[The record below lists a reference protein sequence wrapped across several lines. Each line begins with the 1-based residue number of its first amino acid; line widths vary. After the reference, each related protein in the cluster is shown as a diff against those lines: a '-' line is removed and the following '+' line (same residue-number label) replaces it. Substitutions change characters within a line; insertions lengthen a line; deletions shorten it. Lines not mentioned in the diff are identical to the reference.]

1 MIVSL
6 FIWAA
11 IQSFLFG
18 ANILLFK
25 RNKANVF
32 LGAFFILTSLNIL
45 LQYLSRFTSWR
56 FDVPEILFISDII
69 GFLYGP
75 VLFLYARQL
84 MFKRLN
90 PYFYLHFFPAV
101 AFAIFFSVREF
112 IIYAPLSF
120 YDYIDTPFQQLVLFL
135 ILLSNII
142 YFMLFIH
149 TVGNHIY
156 GNRSKG
162 SWFTSW
168 ISMFYIFFALK
179 VFTGL
184 IFFVYQGLIQPAY
197 NEIIA
202 TNFRVF
208 TEYVFI
214 IFNAVII
221 VATGYWAIK
230 NPFEL
235 YNLTASNIK
244 KIDEQTPI
252 KEYSSYRPDFAD
264 GFNNNTLKPRIPYE
278 EAAEK
283 IELLNDLIKNNV
295 HLDPDLNEQKM
306 ADLMNVSLHYISSLL
321 NEHINESF
329 TEFINRNRIEMAK
342 QKLLDKSSSNLTIF
356 AIALDCGYNSES
368 TFYVNFKKFTG
379 MTPKGFKKK
388 HLG

>member
-1 MIVSL
+1 MVVSL

-11 IQSFLFG
+11 IQSLLFG

-32 LGAFFILTSLNIL
+32 LGAFFILTSINIW

-84 MFKRLN
+84 IFRDLN
-90 PYFYLHFFPAV
+90 PWFYVHFLPAL

-135 ILLSNII
+135 ILLSNLI

-162 SWFTSW
+162 SWVTSW

-179 VFTGL
+179 VLTGL
-184 IFFVYQGLIQPAY
+184 MFFVYQGLIQPAY
-197 NEIIA
+197 NETFA

-214 IFNAVII
+214 IFNTVII

-244 KIDEQTPI
+244 KIDEQTPV
-252 KEYSSYRPDFAD
+252 KESSPARLEIVNDA
-264 GFNNNTLKPRIPYE
+264 NNVLKPRIPDE
-278 EAAEK
+278 EAAGK
-283 IELLNDLIKNNV
+283 IELLNNLIRNNV
-295 HLDPDLNEQKM
+295 HLDPDMNEQKM
-306 ADLMNVSLHYISSLL
+306 AKLMNVSLHYLSSLL
-321 NEHINESF
+321 NEHIRESF
-329 TEFINRNRIEMAK
+329 TEFINRNRIEIAK
-342 QKLLDKSSSNLTIF
+342 QQLLDKSSENLTIF

-379 MTPKGFKKK
+379 MTPKSFKKK

>member
-1 MIVSL
+1 M
-6 FIWAA
+6 
-11 IQSFLFG
+11 
-18 ANILLFK
+18 LFK

-84 MFKRLN
+84 MFKKLN
-90 PYFYLHFFPAV
+90 PNFYLHFLPAV
-101 AFAIFFSVREF
+101 GFAIFFSVREF

-135 ILLSNII
+135 ILLSNLI

-162 SWFTSW
+162 SWVTSW

-184 IFFVYQGLIQPAY
+184 MFFIYQGLVQPAY
-197 NEIIA
+197 NEAIV

-214 IFNAVII
+214 IINVVII

-235 YNLTASNIK
+235 YNLNASSIK
-244 KIDEQTPI
+244 KIDEQTTV
-252 KEYSSYRPDFAD
+252 KDYSSVRQEFVQEA
-264 GFNNNTLKPRIPYE
+264 NNTLKPRIPDE

-283 IELLNDLIKNNV
+283 IELLNNLIKNNV

-306 ADLMNVSLHYISSLL
+306 ADMMNVSLHYISNLL
-321 NEHINESF
+321 NDHINESF
-329 TEFINRNRIEMAK
+329 TEFINRNRIEIAK

-379 MTPKGFKKK
+379 MTPKSYKKK
-388 HLG
+388 HIS

>member
-45 LQYLSRFTSWR
+45 LQYLSRFTSWK

-84 MFKRLN
+84 MFKNLN
-90 PYFYLHFFPAV
+90 PNFYLHFFPA
-101 AFAIFFSVREF
+101 AGFAIFFSVREF

-149 TVGNHIY
+149 TLGNHVY

-168 ISMFYIFFALK
+168 ISMFYIFFAMK
-179 VFTGL
+179 VLTGL
-184 IFFVYQGLIQPAY
+184 MFFVYQGLVQPAY
-197 NEIIA
+197 NETIA

-221 VATGYWAIK
+221 ITTGYWAIK

-235 YNLTASNIK
+235 YNLTASNIR
-244 KIDEQTPI
+244 KIDEQTPT
-252 KEYSSYRPDFAD
+252 KEYSSSAPDTAD
-264 GFNNNTLKPRIPYE
+264 SANNTLKSKIPDE

-283 IELLNDLIKNNV
+283 IELLNNLIKKNV

-306 ADLMNVSLHYISSLL
+306 ADIMNVSLHYISNLL

-356 AIALDCGYNSES
+356 AIAINILCELQEIHRNDP
-368 TFYVNFKKFTG
+368 KKF
-379 MTPKGFKKK
+379 
-388 HLG
+388 

>member
-1 MIVSL
+1 MVVSL

-18 ANILLFK
+18 INILLFK

-32 LGAFFILTSLNIL
+32 LGVFFILTSLNIL
-45 LQYLSRFTSWR
+45 LQYLSRFTRWK

-84 MFKRLN
+84 IFKNLN
-90 PYFYLHFFPAV
+90 PGFYLHFLPAV
-101 AFAIFFSVREF
+101 VFAIFFSVREF

-135 ILLSNII
+135 ILLSNLI

-149 TVGNHIY
+149 TVGHHIY

-162 SWFTSW
+162 SWITSW

-197 NEIIA
+197 NETIA

-208 TEYVFI
+208 TEYAFI
-214 IFNAVII
+214 IFNSVII

-244 KIDEQTPI
+244 KIDEQTPA
-252 KEYSSYRPDFAD
+252 KESSPARQEIVTDA
-264 GFNNNTLKPRIPYE
+264 NNAIKPRIPDE
-278 EAAEK
+278 EAAGK
-283 IELLNDLIKNNV
+283 IELLNKLIKNNV
-295 HLDPDLNEQKM
+295 HLDPDMNEQKM
-306 ADLMNVSLHYISSLL
+306 AKLMNVSLHYLSSLL
-321 NEHINESF
+321 NEHIRESF
-329 TEFINRNRIEMAK
+329 TEFINRNRIEIAK
-342 QKLLDKSSSNLTIF
+342 QQLLDKSSSNLTIF

-379 MTPKGFKKK
+379 MTPKSFKKK
-388 HLG
+388 HHG